1 MLFFPPSFPPPP
13 PPTKITVFVHGT
25 HRFAQL
31 IPKAIKPLYN
41 RFHDSPGFKPLSQA
55 PKNYCYRRFLESIAR
70 YGKNYFPK
78 EHCYLFGWS
87 GTLSHEARV
96 QAAQELHKALV
107 KLHEKYQQYELTLIS
122 HSHGGNVVLNLA
134 GLDYKKPYHIDRLIL
149 IACPVQEVTKNFV
162 YDPLFKEIY
171 APYSK
176 WDSFQ
181 ILDPQ
186 GAVPRRR
193 YIRCMFTQS
202 ARCTDLHFIPL
213 FSERQFPDDSKVK
226 HISIKRWLRPL
237 SHIEFLFPSFTKK
250 LEKMLITAKNH
261 DFSKKEMRY
270 KL

>member
-1 MLFFPPSFPPPP
+1 MLFFPPSFPP

-31 IPKAIKPLYN
+31 VPKAIKPLYN
-41 RFHDSPGFKPLSQA
+41 RFHYEPGLRHISQA
-55 PKNYCYRRFLESIAR
+55 PECYCYRRFLASIAK
-70 YGKNYFPK
+70 YGNNYFPQ

-96 QAAQELHKALV
+96 KAAEELHEGLMF
-107 KLHEKYQQYELTLIS
+107 LHKKYQRYELTLIT

-134 GLDYKKPYHIDRLIL
+134 GLDHKKPYQIDRLIL

-162 YDPLFKEIY
+162 FDPLFKEIY

-181 ILDPQ
+181 VLDPQ

-193 YIRCMFTQS
+193 YVRCIFTQS
-202 ARCTDLHFIPL
+202 ARCTHLQFIPL
-213 FSERQFPDDSKVK
+213 FSERRFPADSKVK
-226 HISIKRWLRPL
+226 HISVIRWFRPL
-237 SHIEFLFPSFTKK
+237 SHVEFLFPSFTKK
-250 LEKMLITAKNH
+250 LEQMLIKAKDH

>member
-13 PPTKITVFVHGT
+13 PAKITVFIHGT

-31 IPKAIKPLYN
+31 IPKVIKPLYS
-41 RFHDSPGFKPLSQA
+41 RFHDSPGLKHLSQA
-55 PKNYCYRRFLESIAR
+55 PRNYCYRRFLESIAR

-87 GTLSHEARV
+87 GMLSHEARV
-96 QAAQELHKALV
+96 QAAYDLHKGLIEI
-107 KLHEKYQQYELTLIS
+107 HEKYQSYELTLIS
-122 HSHGGNVVLNLA
+122 HSHGGNVALNLA
-134 GLDYKKPYHIDRLIL
+134 GLDCKKPYHIDRLIL

-193 YIRCMFTQS
+193 YIRCMFTES
-202 ARCTDLHFIPL
+202 ARCTNLHFIPL
-213 FSERQFPDDSKVK
+213 FSERHFPADSKVK
-226 HISIKRWLRPL
+226 HISIKSFFRPL
-237 SHIEFLFPSFTKK
+237 SHIEFLFLSFTKK
-250 LEKMLITAKNH
+250 LENILIKAKDH
-261 DFSKKEMRY
+261 DFSKKEMEY
-270 KL
+270 KV